1 MRERERERDRGMKG
15 RRRKGVVGDGYIY
28 IYKTKP
34 GEEKSEKSNVGKGGG
49 VRRIREPGQQYRD
62 ELLFVVHNTLKY
74 GTWPRN

>member
-1 MRERERERDRGMKG
+1 MD
-15 RRRKGVVGDGYIY
+15 IY

-34 GEEKSEKSNVGKGGG
+34 GEEKSEKSNVGRGGG